1 MSRGIASGTAV
12 CFYGQSGQYFRY
24 ELGFPNGVSAEIRR
38 LEGAAAAA
46 IAVLRDYSAT
56 RRGQA
61 AAEIFDA
68 QRMMIE
74 DSDLIARACD
84 TVRQQKINAE
94 WALKIVSDRNI
105 EKIRA
110 ISDPH
115 LREKALDL
123 SDAVER
129 VQNFLSGTESGR
141 VLAPNSVIVASEIS
155 PSTLIAFAQTP
166 PVAIVTEHGGWTSH
180 SFIIARE
187 MQIPA
192 IAGVEHILRRI
203 TDGAILMVDGE
214 AGRVTIKDASSS
226 RGTLEFAP
234 KPLSPRVVVATP
246 GPADLTTLD
255 GVRVSISANAETP
268 ERCARAIE
276 LGADG
281 IGLLRSEYL
290 FDWHSGIPDLE
301 TQKSAYGESFGAA
314 DGRSCRIRTFDIPPD
329 RLIDTV
335 ERLEKNP
342 ALGLHG
348 IRHSL
353 ADEHQFRIQLSAIV
367 AVAENADVEIVFPLV
382 SNVDEVRQ
390 AKRIL
395 SAACSD
401 AGRPIPSIGAL
412 IEVPAAVLAIESL
425 LDELDFVCVGSNDLV
440 QYLVAADRDNELVAA
455 TYQTLHP
462 AVIRSLKLI
471 ADAAAA
477 ARKKAVVCGEMAGS
491 PFYAPLLLGLGFTS
505 FSMNVNSI
513 ESVRELVRSI
523 SVDESTAMTRQILG
537 MHTAAEAE
545 TLLATFHKEH
555 FPTKTSA
562 QPARRQ

>member
-1 MSRGIASGTAV
+1 V
-12 CFYGQSGQYFRY
+12 CFYGQSRQYFRY
-24 ELGFPNGVSAEIRR
+24 ELGFSNGVSAEIRR
-38 LEGAAAAA
+38 LEGATAAA
-46 IAVLRDYSAT
+46 IAVLRNYSST

-74 DSDLIARACD
+74 DSDLISRACD
-84 TVRQQKINAE
+84 TVRQKKINAE
-94 WALKIVSDRNI
+94 WALKIESDRNI
-105 EKIRA
+105 EKISA

-115 LREKALDL
+115 LREKTLDFR
-123 SDAVER
+123 DAVER
-129 VQNFLSGTESGR
+129 VQNHLSGTESGIA
-141 VLAPNSVIVASEIS
+141 LAPNSVIVASEIR

-180 SFIIARE
+180 AFIIARE

-192 IAGVEHILRRI
+192 VAGVAHILRRLS
-203 TDGAILMVDGE
+203 DGAILLVDAE
-214 AGRVTIKDASSS
+214 AGRVTIKDHLASP
-226 RGTLEFAP
+226 GTLEFAS
-234 KPLSPRVVVATP
+234 KPLIPRIITAIPEPV
-246 GPADLTTLD
+246 DLTTLD
-255 GVRVSISANAETP
+255 GVRVRISANAETR

-290 FDWHSGIPDLE
+290 FDWHRGIPDLE
-301 TQKSAYGESFGAA
+301 TQTSAYRESFGAA
-314 DGRSCRIRTFDIPPD
+314 AGRPCRIRTFDIPAD

-335 ERLEKNP
+335 EQLEKNP

-367 AVAENADVEIVFPLV
+367 TAAEDADVEIVFPLV

-395 SAACSD
+395 SAACTN
-401 AGRPIPSIGAL
+401 AGRPIPRVGAL

-425 LDELDFVCVGSNDLV
+425 LGELDFVCVGSNDLV

-471 ADAAAA
+471 ADAAAVA
-477 ARKKAVVCGEMAGS
+477 GKKAVVCGEMAGS
-491 PFYAPLLLGLGFTS
+491 PFYAPLLLGLGFTW
-505 FSMNVNSI
+505 FSMNVTSI
-513 ESVRELVRSI
+513 ESVRELVRAI

-537 MHTAAEAE
+537 VHTAAEAE
-545 TLLATFHKEH
+545 TLLAAFHKEH
-555 FPTKTSA
+555 LPAKTTT

>member
-1 MSRGIASGTAV
+1 MATGTAV
-12 CFYGQSGQYFRY
+12 CFYGQSRQYFRY
-24 ELGFPNGVSAEIRR
+24 ELGFSNGVAAETRR

-46 IAVLRDYSAT
+46 IAVLRDYSAA
-56 RRGQA
+56 RHGQA

-68 QRMMIE
+68 QRMLIE

-84 TVRQQKINAE
+84 TVRQQKMNAE
-94 WALKIVSDRNI
+94 WALKIESDRNI
-105 EKIRA
+105 EKICA

-123 SDAVER
+123 RDAVER
-129 VQNFLSGTESGR
+129 VQNFLSGTESGT
-141 VLAPNSVIVASEIS
+141 VLAPNSVIVASEIR
-155 PSTLIAFAQTP
+155 PSTLISFLQTP

-180 SFIIARE
+180 AFIIARE

-192 IAGVEHILRRI
+192 VAGVADVLRRV
-203 TDGAILMVDGE
+203 TDGAILMVDAE
-214 AGRVTIKDASSS
+214 AGRVTRKDALPS
-226 RGTLEFAP
+226 RSTAGFTP
-234 KPLSPRVVVATP
+234 KPLIPRVVTTTP
-246 GPADLTTLD
+246 EPADLTTLD
-255 GVRVSISANAETP
+255 GIRISISANAETP
-268 ERCARAIE
+268 ERCAQAIK

-290 FDWHSGIPDLE
+290 FDWHSGVPDLE
-301 TQKSAYGESFGAA
+301 TQKSTYGESFGAS
-314 DGRSCRIRTFDIPPD
+314 DGLPCRIRTFDIPAD

-335 ERLEKNP
+335 ERREKNP

-367 AVAENADVEIVFPLV
+367 TAAEDADVEIVFPLV

-395 SAACSD
+395 SVACVD
-401 AGRPIPSIGAL
+401 AGRPIPRVGAL

-440 QYLVAADRDNELVAA
+440 QYLVAADRDNELVAD

-477 ARKKAVVCGEMAGS
+477 AGKTAVVCGEMAGS
-491 PFYAPLLLGLGFTS
+491 PFYIPLLLGLDFTS
-505 FSMNVNSI
+505 FSMNVYSI

-523 SVDESTAMTRQILG
+523 SVDESTVMTRQILEV
-537 MHTAAEAE
+537 HTASEAE
-545 TLLATFHKEH
+545 TLLAAFHREH
-555 FPTKTSA
+555 FPPRTSA
-562 QPARRQ
+562 ESARRQ